1 MSAPANLQGP
11 NFQLVS
17 ELQTLTRR
25 DWTAATPAIL
35 QPLSA
40 NPLLDGEWVGLT
52 SSYQVD
58 RDASGVGGTVEGNN
72 PNEFVVFTER
82 GRYDTQAIGK
92 VNTLMFG
99 MYEAETLI
107 ANLTSLVVGSPLTV
121 QNVTY
126 GGLTKRGLA
135 LKVGASGSG
144 VVVVGYVSRLP
155 GSNKVRFI
163 HMGNQVL
170 F

>member
-1 MSAPANLQGP
+1 MAFPANTQGP
-11 NFQLVS
+11 NFVLIS

-25 DWTAATPAIL
+25 DWTIATPSEL

-40 NPLLDGEWVGLT
+40 NPLLDGEWVGLN

-58 RDASGVGGTVEGNN
+58 RDASGVGATAEGNN
-72 PNEFVVFTER
+72 PNEWVVYTER

-107 ANLTSLVVGSPLTV
+107 ANLSGVSVGTPLTV

-126 GGLTKRGLA
+126 TGLTKRGLA
-135 LKVGASGSG
+135 AKVAGGGSG
-144 VVVVGYVSRLP
+144 VVVVGYCSRLP
-155 GSNKVRFI
+155 GNNKVRFV
-163 HMGNQVL
+163 HFGNQVL